1 LQRNEAKS
9 IFRLIFDG
17 GIVDKLILE
26 LGVIYGGS
34 AVLATLFLYLKQ
46 PVVLAYI
53 FSGILFGPSVLGWVK
68 NPDAIEG
75 FSHFGI
81 ILLMFLIGI
90 NLDIKELFRLLK
102 KTALLTVGSSLLFA
116 SASFLTLL
124 AFKLSPTEALIAS
137 AGLMFSSTVI
147 GLKLIPTT
155 DLHNKRIG
163 ELMISI
169 LLFQDILAIFVIL
182 LFSSHGQP
190 IFQAVPLLI
199 LKTILISTVGFLIVK
214 HVVFRLFM
222 RFDVIQEY
230 IFIFSIGWC
239 LFFAEI
245 AALLGLSHEI
255 GAFIAGLTLAISP
268 VASIIAEKLK
278 PLREF
283 FLILFFFAIGAG
295 FEIKAMGDI
304 ILPALVLSIVL
315 VVIKPLVFRWGF
327 RKFGEKDETAHEIG
341 VRLGQGSEFSLLVA
355 ASATSEGLIS
365 HKMLSLIEVTVI
377 LTFMFSTYRVL
388 KNYATPISA
397 DPKQR
402 RD

>member
-1 LQRNEAKS
+1 M
-9 IFRLIFDG
+9 
-17 GIVDKLILE
+17 DKLILE

-34 AVLATLFLYLKQ
+34 AILATLFLYLKQ

-53 FSGILFGPSVLGWVK
+53 FAGILFGPSVLGWVS
-68 NPDAIEG
+68 NPHAIEE

-116 SASFLTLL
+116 SATLLTLL
-124 AFKLSPTEALIAS
+124 AFKIPMREALIAS

-182 LFSSHGQP
+182 LFSSQGQP
-190 IFQAVPLLI
+190 ILQAVPLLI
-199 LKTILISTVGFLIVK
+199 LKTVLISAIGFLLVK
-214 HVVFRLFM
+214 HIVFRLFLK
-222 RFDVIQEY
+222 FDVIQEY

-239 LFFAEI
+239 LLFAEI
-245 AALLGLSHEI
+245 AAQLELSHEI
-255 GAFIAGLTLAISP
+255 GAFIAGLSLAISP
-268 VASIIAEKLK
+268 IATIIAEKLK

-295 FEIKAMGDI
+295 FEFGDMKHVL
-304 ILPALVLSIVL
+304 LPALAVAIIL

-327 RKFGEKDETAHEIG
+327 KKFGEKDETAHEIG
-341 VRLGQGSEFSLLVA
+341 IRLGQGSEFSLLVA
-355 ASATSEGLIS
+355 ASAASQSLIS
-365 HKMLSLIEVTVI
+365 PSTLSLIEVTVI
-377 LTFMFSTYRVL
+377 LTFMFSTYRVIR
-388 KNYATPISA
+388 NYATPISA